1 MRQSE
6 CLFLIINNAKEKKIL
21 HVFNILP
28 NLLKKNHG
36 VKNRL
41 NYDH

>member
-6 CLFLIINNAKEKKIL
+6 CLFLIINNAKEKI

>member
-6 CLFLIINNAKEKKIL
+6 CLFLIINNAKEKKYYTYLTFSYI
-21 HVFNILP
+21 NW
-28 NLLKKNHG
+28 KKNHG